1 MASSYDKSSF
11 HKETAHVVSESDGYV
26 WLSSITRSGCHS
38 CDANQVCGT
47 GLLSHLFGR
56 RRFYLK
62 VKNTLGVKAGDD
74 VLISIPER
82 SLLMASLLLYLFP
95 VFAMFVT
102 AVIAQ
107 SMLMSEAWV
116 VLWSIFG
123 LLAGFAVARLL
134 CKRLETGATSQITLL
149 AKVEPNMV
157 LQIEQPT

>member
-1 MASSYDKSSF
+1 MAPSNDNSSF

-38 CDANQVCGT
+38 CEANQVCGT

-62 VKNTLGVKAGDD
+62 VKNTLGVVAGDD

-95 VFAMFVT
+95 VFVMFLF

-107 SMLMSEAWV
+107 SLSLPELWV
-116 VLWSIFG
+116 VVGSGFG
-123 LLAGFAVARLL
+123 LLAGFIVARLL
-134 CKRLETGATSQITLL
+134 CKRLETGATSQITML
-149 AKVEPNMV
+149 AKVEPNMM
-157 LQIEQPT
+157 LQMQQPS